1 VIFEGQVAAL
11 TGTADLFKGSGAPS
25 KWAFGGLTVDV
36 NDPPSFHYGM
46 TISHAVIT
54 AAVPEPET
62 WMLLIAGL
70 GAVGM
75 VLRRRSS
82 PKRTVSASKES
93 GMAASTRKVRNFAAG
108 RASCLKN
115 RGTAMSKR
123 VALAALLCGCTN
135 ALADAGASV
144 RILDIEAKV
153 LNQDGSV
160 LAVLF
165 DGVPAESFFSVY
177 AKDGTWREVIA
188 SPFSVSYTLSDRQ
201 VLQVLMSYEYTVFD
215 TGLETQLPLGFG
227 PPNSDIPCFATN
239 VSSRFEFA
247 MARVTLKPDRYT
259 NCGRGPQV
267 PAGYYL
273 SGGWHQHLSSRDATA
288 DFTEVTTIAASQS
301 YFVLS
306 EVSFLPGGLSG
317 ATHSVG
323 IDLYAQSA
331 PVPEPETWALL
342 LAGLAGVG
350 AIARTRRSVL

>member
-1 VIFEGQVAAL
+1 
-11 TGTADLFKGSGAPS
+11 
-25 KWAFGGLTVDV
+25 
-36 NDPPSFHYGM
+36 M

-82 PKRTVSASKES
+82 PKHTVSASKES
-93 GMAASTRKVRNFAAG
+93 GMAASTRKVGNFATG

-153 LNQDGSV
+153 LNPDGSL

-165 DGVPAESFFSVY
+165 DGVPPESFFSVY
-177 AKDGTWREVIA
+177 AKDGTSKSLSA
-188 SPFSVSYTLSDRQ
+188 SPFSIHYTLTDRQ
-201 VLQVLMSYEYTVFD
+201 VLQLSMSYEYTVFD
-215 TGLETQLPLGFG
+215 TGQLVPTHPGAF
-227 PPNSDIPCFATN
+227 PPNDSSRPCFDIPVT
-239 VSSRFEFA
+239 SPFEFGY
-247 MARVTLKPDRYT
+247 ARVGVIPQSYN
-259 NCGRGPQV
+259 NCPRAPQPGP
-267 PAGYYL
+267 GFYL
-273 SGGWHQHLSSRDATA
+273 SGGWHQHISSRDATA
-288 DFTEVTTIAASQS
+288 DFTEATSFAGAST

-306 EVSFLPGGLSG
+306 EVNYLPGGDLL
-317 ATHSVG
+317 ATDRVD
-323 IDLYAQSA
+323 IELYAQGGPV

-342 LAGLAGVG
+342 LAGLAVVG
-350 AIARTRRSVL
+350 ASARKRRFGGAQVAIGQG